1 MLGDNLYLVIL
12 LAGVGIMALVVNHVV
27 TSREQMSEAK
37 RERLNWLSTQAE
49 HTLHALAILKEA
61 GCRQDIVDKLNQ
73 HAMALIEEI
82 SLLAPDSE
90 LMTDISQLKESSDR
104 SRPDKTRFSSDR
116 AVKRAQ
122 IYINYAEKL
131 IVEMAKAGK
140 MTGQL
145 ARTYQQEL
153 YWLNVS
159 LVADAHQVQANR
171 LLEAGDKHTAL
182 THLRHAKAVLVR
194 ASVPQRQKQSRLDE
208 LQTLIDQIQ
217 PKRTWGAGA
226 LAESLD
232 EYLNEQNS
240 N

>member
-12 LAGVGIMALVVNHVV
+12 LAGVGILALVVNYIL
-27 TSREQMSEAK
+27 TTREQQSEAR
-37 RERLNWLSTQAE
+37 RERLNWLQTQAE
-49 HTLHALAILKEA
+49 HTLSALAILKET

-90 LMTDISQLKESSDR
+90 LMTQVGDLKETSDR
-104 SRPDKTRFSSDR
+104 SRPDRTRFNSDR

-122 IYINYAEKL
+122 IYINFAEKL
-131 IVEMAKAGK
+131 IIQMAKAGK

-159 LVADAHQVQANR
+159 LVADAHQHQATR
-171 LLEAGDKHTAL
+171 LMDMGDKHTAL
-182 THLRHAKAVLVR
+182 SHLKHAKAVLVR
-194 ASVPQRQKQSRLDE
+194 AGVPQRQKQPKLDE
-208 LQTLIDQIQ
+208 LQVSIDRIQ
-217 PKRTWGAGA
+217 PKRDWGAGA
-226 LAESLD
+226 LADSLD
-232 EYLNEQNS
+232 DYLNDS
-240 N
+240 P

>member
-1 MLGDNLYLVIL
+1 MLGDNLYLVIM
-12 LAGVGIMALVVNHVV
+12 LAGVGILALAVNYVI

-37 RERLNWLSTQAE
+37 RDRLTWLSTQAE

-82 SLLAPDSE
+82 SLLAPESE
-90 LMTDISQLKESSDR
+90 LMTEVSQLKESSDR
-104 SRPDKTRFSSDR
+104 SRPDKARFNSDR

-122 IYINYAEKL
+122 IYINFAEKL
-131 IVEMAKAGK
+131 IIQMAKGGK

-159 LVADAHQVQANR
+159 LVADAHQNQANN
-171 LLEAGDKHTAL
+171 LLEAGDKQTAL

-194 ASVPQRQKQSRLDE
+194 ATAPQRQKQPRLDE
-208 LQTLIDQIQ
+208 LQAQIDKLQ
-217 PKRTWGAGA
+217 PKRTWGGGA

-232 EYLNEQNS
+232 DYLNEQN
-240 N
+240 

>member
-1 MLGDNLYLVIL
+1 MLGDNLYLVIM
-12 LAGVGIMALVVNHVV
+12 LAGVGILALVVNFVL
-27 TSREQMSEAK
+27 TTREQESQAR
-37 RERLNWLSTQAE
+37 RERLDWLKTQAE
-49 HTLHALAILKEA
+49 HTLSALAVLKES

-90 LMTDISQLKESSDR
+90 LMTQVSDLKETSDR
-104 SRPDKTRFSSDR
+104 TRADKSRFNSDR

-122 IYINYAEKL
+122 IYINFAEKL
-131 IVEMAKAGK
+131 IIQMAKAGK

-159 LVADAHQVQANR
+159 LVADAHHHQATR
-171 LLEAGDKHTAL
+171 LFEMGDRNTAL
-182 THLRHAKAVLVR
+182 SHLKHAKAVLVR
-194 ASVPQRQKQSRLDE
+194 ASAPQRQKQPKLDE
-208 LQTLIDQIQ
+208 LQAKIDQLQ
-217 PKRTWGAGA
+217 PKRNLGAGA

-232 EYLNEQNS
+232 DYLNEAP
-240 N
+240 

>member
-1 MLGDNLYLVIL
+1 MLGDNLYIVIL
-12 LAGVGIMALVVNHVV
+12 LAGVGLLALVVNYAI
-27 TSREQMSEAK
+27 TSREQMNEAK

-49 HTLHALAILKEA
+49 HTLNALGVLKEA

-82 SLLAPDSE
+82 GLLAPNSE
-90 LMTDISQLKESSDR
+90 LMTEISQLKESSDR
-104 SRPDKTRFSSDR
+104 SRHDKTRFNSDR

-122 IYINYAEKL
+122 IYINFAEKL
-131 IVEMAKAGK
+131 IVEMARARK

-159 LVADAHQVQANR
+159 LVSDAHQNQAKR
-171 LLEAGDKHTAL
+171 LLDAGDKHTAL

-194 ASVPQRQKQSRLDE
+194 ATIPQRQKQGRIDDIQAQIDRL
-208 LQTLIDQIQ
+208 Q
-217 PKRTWGAGA
+217 PKRTWGGGA

-232 EYLNEQNS
+232 EYLNEQT
-240 N
+240 